1 MGWPRR
7 SCAAQWTPLHPRR
20 SQSTRLRQLRRPT
33 TLLPI
38 AACSAWVPGTVLGR
52 SGREVEPSLPALP
65 WPPQASVTPL
75 YYVTAVTSRVR
86 TCQFHNTIARRCQ
99 PAFRHGSNPCPARSP
114 DRKPPVGHEKWQ
126 STPDGSSCTSISK
139 RDPPTRLES
148 LARGRPAVC
157 IVRITRLMLSVRQP
171 DPPGL
176 IHDDPRLLPPWRGS
190 SFISDHFVLGRRCP
204 QPPLAPQPA
213 RPGLAARR
221 SRVHRGERDGTG
233 GSPDAH
239 RR

>member
-7 SCAAQWTPLHPRR
+7 SCAAQWRLLHPRR

-52 SGREVEPSLPALP
+52 SDREVEPSLPALP
-65 WPPQASVTPL
+65 WPPQASVIPL
-75 YYVTAVTSRVR
+75 YYVTAVTSRAE
-86 TCQFHNTIARRCQ
+86 TCQFHNAVSRRRQ
-99 PAFRHGSNPCPARSP
+99 PAFRHEPNLRPTRSS

-148 LARGRPAVC
+148 LARGPPVVC
-157 IVRITRLMLSVRQP
+157 IVRFTRLMLSVHQP

-190 SFISDHFVLGRRCP
+190 SFISAHFVHWRRCP
-204 QPPLAPQPA
+204 QPPLAPQA
-213 RPGLAARR
+213 AWPGLAAQEARA
-221 SRVHRGERDGTG
+221 HRGERDGTG